1 MLRVKLTFGNFK
13 VLRSCEY
20 IKIKMRIHK
29 RYDHNVL
36 LNLTVCVCVKQL
48 TKHPNLNLKLQTK
61 CFVWSSDNGINDSH
75 WVNKDA
81 SKDHFL
87 KATDINFV
95 YSATMK

>member
-1 MLRVKLTFGNFK
+1 MPVHRNPNAILQEVWSQCTAQP
-13 VLRSCEY
+13 
-20 IKIKMRIHK
+20 H
-29 RYDHNVL
+29 
-36 LNLTVCVCVKQL
+36 CVCVKQL

-95 YSATMK
+95 HSATTMK